1 MTTSEPTS
9 DDAATSSGP
18 GPDDVS
24 APGAPTSDLAAA
36 SGPDG
41 MAASGPAE
49 TGSATPLQVALGRLD
64 GIHQRPTHEQADL
77 YQSVHTE
84 LQNALGTIDDA

>member
-1 MTTSEPTS
+1 
-9 DDAATSSGP
+9 
-18 GPDDVS
+18 
-24 APGAPTSDLAAA
+24 
-36 SGPDG
+36 